1 LELGLLADSTVASLV
16 AAGNI
21 APKCTPESD
30 DANNLEECPICF
42 LARSSRAK
50 NPSVSVASAPAR
62 ILCRM
67 FHAPS
72 AQCSPGAVLLR
83 DRTTAVSAFAS
94 ISQHPGSCGAAVLPD
109 PAESFDML
117 LEADMCVKPHAADAP
132 IDSRPPFGSP
142 DCAAATASAPN
153 YPLTAPPLS
162 YAHTPAR
169 PNSAKLLHA
178 TPLGFG
184 SYIGQRASYAR
195 DWRRLSGR

>member
-1 LELGLLADSTVASLV
+1 MFPGTLLTRKKTFGFSS
-16 AAGNI
+16 I
-21 APKCTPESD
+21 
-30 DANNLEECPICF
+30 
-42 LARSSRAK
+42 RSS
-50 NPSVSVASAPAR
+50 PDPCVVCSG
-62 ILCRM
+62 
-67 FHAPS
+67 HAPS

-94 ISQHPGSCGAAVLPD
+94 ICHHPGSCGAAVLPD

-153 YPLTAPPLS
+153 YPHTAPPLS
-162 YAHTPAR
+162 YAHTPAK
-169 PNSAKLLHA
+169 PNLAKLLHA

-184 SYIGQRASYAR
+184 SYNGQRASYAR